1 MTDAINLMVKIVVYA
16 GIAAVLTHALRTY
29 LARKIWRAQPGEVF
43 NGDLFQVGEHLIC
56 CPDRSHLPEDAINQT
71 TIVCFPGFLED
82 IRYFIALYRDVPARI
97 IILNNGNYQNPF
109 NDDTAVTKPAWVAS
123 NPYPLG
129 IIAHD
134 AYCLNLVLENM
145 TSKERVVLHG
155 HSRGGSVVLEAGH
168 QKPDRASNTEAL
180 LEAAVVPQGR
190 LVNKGESL
198 LQPVGFYL
206 MPLILSLLRILPES
220 MRLKSPMMWVTN
232 AAKNKHVAAIP
243 FTPKQYATAQINL
256 ADILRFHSEASCDYY
271 ANFKGTTLFVGERD
285 SVLSRSGMLE
295 SAKQSSAVDVIETQG
310 TDHFISLE
318 RPDIIRAFFS

>member
-1 MTDAINLMVKIVVYA
+1 MFYWF
-16 GIAAVLTHALRTY
+16 VLL
-29 LARKIWRAQPGEVF
+29 
-43 NGDLFQVGEHLIC
+43 
-56 CPDRSHLPEDAINQT
+56 
-71 TIVCFPGFLED
+71 VCFPGFLED

-97 IILNNGNYQNPF
+97 IVLNNGNYQNPF
-109 NDDTAVTKPAWVAS
+109 TDDTAVTKPAWVAS

-129 IIAHD
+129 TIAHD

-243 FTPKQYATAQINL
+243 EQPLSWPPRPLPRTPPRTPPQT
-256 ADILRFHSEASCDYY
+256 RP
-271 ANFKGTTLFVGERD
+271 
-285 SVLSRSGMLE
+285 RSPRRRTPGVSQMPTRLCRE
-295 SAKQSSAVDVIETQG
+295 HAA
-310 TDHFISLE
+310 
-318 RPDIIRAFFS
+318 